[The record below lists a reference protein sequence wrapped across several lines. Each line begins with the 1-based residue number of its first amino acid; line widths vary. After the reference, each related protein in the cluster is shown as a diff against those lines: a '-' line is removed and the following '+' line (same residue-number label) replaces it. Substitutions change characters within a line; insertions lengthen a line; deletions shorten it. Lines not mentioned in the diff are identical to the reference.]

1 MSFANDNSRCT
12 IGTYAAIDATTISV
26 NNSGISTTRFGQ
38 AKRMELLGQGV
49 QINPNSRPNQLKVTF
64 NFNNKISDFFAN
76 LGSMFSNIPNYKVVD
91 TDYES
96 YALSELNSLSI
107 SLNNSF

>member
-1 MSFANDNSRCT
+1 M
-12 IGTYAAIDATTISV
+12 
-26 NNSGISTTRFGQ
+26 NNSVISTTRFGQ

-49 QINPNSRPNQLKVTF
+49 QVNPNSRPNQLKVTF

-96 YALSELNSLSI
+96 YALSELRLLAI
-107 SLNNSF
+107 S